1 MDEVNE
7 GLQDYRNE
15 EYQDDSRKFI
25 VHTTKETRSSYFKEV
40 FYVFVNLIST

>member
-1 MDEVNE
+1 MDDVNE

-25 VHTTKETRSSYFKEV
+25 VDTTKKTRSSYFKEII
-40 FYVFVNLIST
+40 YVFVNLIST

>member
-15 EYQDDSRKFI
+15 ECQDDPKKFI
-25 VHTTKETRSSYFKEV
+25 VDTTKKTRFSYFKEIS
-40 FYVFVNLIST
+40 YVFVNLIST